1 MKRTILLGL
10 FLVIALSCSLTA
22 SAQFRYQSGRII
34 IGDIEPYSFYAITA
48 LANGVYLQNTGN
60 RFLQIDVS
68 AYGAPRVA
76 GHSNQVV
83 FFNTAKSV
91 FNSIQ
96 VDKVY
101 NYSDAKA
108 KTSVQSLNNGMAIIQ
123 KLRPVS
129 YNFVGEQAVKN
140 AAYNQFTGYN
150 AEMGL
155 IAQEVEEVLPNLVF
169 TDEEGRKLINYTAL
183 IPALIDAVKTL
194 QQEVDALKN
203 SR

>member
-1 MKRTILLGL
+1 
-10 FLVIALSCSLTA
+10 
-22 SAQFRYQSGRII
+22 
-34 IGDIEPYSFYAITA
+34 
-48 LANGVYLQNTGN
+48 
-60 RFLQIDVS
+60 
-68 AYGAPRVA
+68 
-76 GHSNQVV
+76 
-83 FFNTAKSV
+83 
-91 FNSIQ
+91 
-96 VDKVY
+96 
-101 NYSDAKA
+101 
-108 KTSVQSLNNGMAIIQ
+108 MAIIQ